1 MATTTRFLMVSGL
14 RVEKSNL
21 HFENC
26 TVAGRLEKELEVS
39 RREDNQQT
47 LVME

>member
-1 MATTTRFLMVSGL
+1 MVGGL

-26 TVAGRLEKELEVS
+26 TVARRLEKEVA
-39 RREDNQQT
+39 RREENQQT
-47 LVME
+47 LVMD